1 ASKPDAFDSREARDA
16 ELDRI
21 RRRCRV
27 LLVLLGGFLFL
38 LLRDNRRLRKDMA
51 ADGAWLKAA
60 QGLAVAAAPAV
71 QAALPAPQG
80 PPDQGGMP
88 GMNRQMGGM
97 GGGMGGMM
105 GGMGRGM
112 GGMGFGM

>member
-1 ASKPDAFDSREARDA
+1 FRMTQMLEMNSMMLDQLQEHVGQTYNRLRDIVVWVWALKDSVCKPSTPALEGGDPSEASKPDAFDSREARDA

-51 ADGAWLKAA
+51 ADGAWLK
-60 QGLAVAAAPAV
+60 
-71 QAALPAPQG
+71 
-80 PPDQGGMP
+80 
-88 GMNRQMGGM
+88 
-97 GGGMGGMM
+97 
-105 GGMGRGM
+105 
-112 GGMGFGM
+112 